1 MLAEPL
7 AATPSSPLDTLTEIN
22 TDDLL
27 DAVGLARW
35 GRSPFGPLVRSLFRP
50 PARRFAE
57 VARAFDAQVAAQGL
71 ARGSAWMLQRMA
83 GGLAVSGAARVPR
96 EGPLCVLANHPGM
109 TDTVALIASLAARP
123 DLRVI
128 ALDRPF
134 LRALPAVA
142 RQLIFVPSDDP
153 EEGAAGRRAVVRAA
167 LRHLQQGGA
176 LLTFPA
182 AGIEP
187 DPAVHGTARA
197 LAALDGW
204 SGSFAAF
211 ARRVPHTV
219 CLPALVSHVLDPAA
233 QRHPITRLRRR
244 REDREKLAAALQV
257 SLTRYQRGTVRVAF
271 GRPLRFEAVGTGAH
285 AAWPG
290 AWRAALGAQMAA
302 LMAALM
308 SEPMS
313 DPMSDLT
320 PAPMGSADGH
330 RAPTAE
336 CRPTEGALLDAK
348 ND

>member
-1 MLAEPL
+1 MPAAPL
-7 AATPSSPLDTLTEIN
+7 AAPSSDLDTLTGIN

-35 GRSPFGPLVRSLFRP
+35 GRTPLGPLVRTLFRP

-57 VARAFDAQVAAQGL
+57 VAREFDAQVAAQGL
-71 ARGSAWMLQRMA
+71 AHGSAWMLQRMA

-142 RQLIFVPSDDP
+142 RQLIFVPDGDASGDP
-153 EEGAAGRRAVVRAA
+153 AGAAAGRRAVVRAA
-167 LRHLQQGGA
+167 VRHLQQGGA

-187 DPAVHGTARA
+187 DPAVHGAARA

-219 CLPALVSHVLDPAA
+219 CLPALVSHVLHPAA
-233 QRHPITRLRRR
+233 QRHPLTRLRRR

-271 GRPLRFEAVGTGAH
+271 GTPLGFDARGAT
-285 AAWPG
+285 ADGALPG
-290 AWRAALGAQMAA
+290 ALRAQLSALIRAADESRRL
-302 LMAALM
+302 
-308 SEPMS
+308 
-313 DPMSDLT
+313 
-320 PAPMGSADGH
+320 AP
-330 RAPTAE
+330 E
-336 CRPTEGALLDAK
+336 CRPTEGGSCDAK